1 MTSKRT
7 YPQLVQN
14 GIEMMNPTKQRA
26 NATNIRGIFFPAGV
40 SQITVD
46 VASTIENAESMPSM
60 NNTNPRST
68 VQTFD
73 PGISSIAAG
82 YAIKARP
89 AELVLV
95 LAMLLVA

>member
-46 VASTIENAESMPSM
+46 VASTIENAESIPSM